1 MFVIILSY
9 QKDISEVD
17 KYLIPHREFLEQGY
31 QKNYFLTSGPQNPR
45 TGGIIISLL
54 KDKKQLEELM
64 AKDPFQIHGIASYEL
79 IEFSP
84 VKFHQNLADL
94 V

>member
-1 MFVIILSY
+1 MFVIMGSY

-17 KYLIPHREFLEQGY
+17 KYLIAHREFLEQGY
-31 QKNYFLTSGPQNPR
+31 QKNYFLASGPQNPR
-45 TGGIIISLL
+45 IGGVIISLL

-64 AKDPFQIHGIASYEL
+64 AKDPFQIHGIATYTL
-79 IEFSP
+79 IEFTP
-84 VKFHQNLADL
+84 VKYHQNLADL

>member
-1 MFVIILSY
+1 MFVIMLSY

-17 KYLIPHREFLEQGY
+17 KFLIAHREFLEQGY
-31 QKNYFLTSGPQNPR
+31 QKNYFLASGPQNPR
-45 TGGIIISLL
+45 IGGVIISLL